1 MERFLPSAG
10 GSSAAGLKP
19 CGEPT
24 CQSKST
30 LVSGVHQCPCGRF
43 MHAFCGRGIGGE
55 GFGQQR
61 ECSDCQKR
69 KAAGGYKTEM
79 VIRLAA
85 LIEDWDTVRARKI
98 RKGCR
103 GLSDAG
109 QATMLD
115 VTEILSQ
122 KWESFSDQTIVRCW
136 LKATILP
143 REHEDALKGRDT
155 RLDREDK
162 DAAALDDLCDMVK
175 KMSMPESAKGLD
187 ARSMPRLLSD
197 NLFVES
203 ASGLTEQEVR
213 SAVETWLSVE
223 DDEEVLREEVELE
236 MEEVTENISRVAVE
250 NDASSEEEDQDG
262 RQESC
267 MKSTISEAEVR
278 SRLEDVRSYLYANGN
293 DGEYSETVY
302 LLSKTVHSF
311 THETQVKRRA
321 KEGGEVQATLR
332 DMWAT

>member
-10 GSSAAGLKP
+10 GSSAAGLRP

-24 CQSKST
+24 
-30 LVSGVHQCPCGRF
+30 L
-43 MHAFCGRGIGGE
+43 FCR
-55 GFGQQR
+55 
-61 ECSDCQKR
+61 
-69 KAAGGYKTEM
+69 
-79 VIRLAA
+79 
-85 LIEDWDTVRARKI
+85 
-98 RKGCR
+98 GCR

-122 KWESFSDQTIVRCW
+122 KWESFSDQTVVRCW

-143 REHEDALKGRDT
+143 REHENALKGRDT

-162 DAAALDDLCDMVK
+162 EAAALDDLCNMVK
-175 KMSMPESAKGLD
+175 KMSLPESAKDLD
-187 ARSMPRLLSD
+187 ARSMPRVLSD

-203 ASGLTEQEVR
+203 TSGLTEQEVR
-213 SAVETWLSVE
+213 GAVSTWLSVE
-223 DDEEVLREEVELE
+223 DDEELFREEVELE
-236 MEEVTENISRVAVE
+236 MEEVTENMSRVHVE
-250 NDASSEEEDQDG
+250 DDVSSEEEDQDG

-267 MKSTISEAEVR
+267 MTSTISEAEVR
-278 SRLEDVRSYLYANGN
+278 SRLEDVRSYLYANGR

-311 THETQVKRRA
+311 THETQVKRRT

-332 DMWAT
+332 DVWAT